1 MAQGIILR
9 LTHSGST
16 SDSILIS
23 DIRQY
28 TDGPHYAQPDP
39 GGGGVYVPVGGT
51 RDLVFA
57 GDVARS
63 LESGCIRGMVDGGY
77 ITSSFVF
84 GADWNAASILNER
97 LEVTIS
103 GGNTINI
110 RWVVPADLT
119 ILKAKAYIQTAAT
132 TAGVYTLAVDGAGNN
147 VLGAATF
154 DLTSLVAATPTDLT
168 LTSTAADLDLDEDD
182 VVTLS
187 VVSDNADLTGGGL
200 FFQIVY
206 GLR

>member
-1 MAQGIILR
+1 
-9 LTHSGST
+9 
-16 SDSILIS
+16 
-23 DIRQY
+23 
-28 TDGPHYAQPDP
+28 
-39 GGGGVYVPVGGT
+39 
-51 RDLVFA
+51 
-57 GDVARS
+57 
-63 LESGCIRGMVDGGY
+63 MVDGGY